1 MQIFNATNYE
11 SNIINNIGS
20 FIISELLSKSIRYE
34 TERVNYF
41 SCRLPIGAYETDC
54 SGV

>member
-1 MQIFNATNYE
+1 MQILKATNNE
-11 SNIINNIGS
+11 SLIISHNSS
-20 FIISELLSKSIRYE
+20 FIISELLSKSISYE

-41 SCRLPIGAYETDC
+41 SRRLPFGAYKTDR